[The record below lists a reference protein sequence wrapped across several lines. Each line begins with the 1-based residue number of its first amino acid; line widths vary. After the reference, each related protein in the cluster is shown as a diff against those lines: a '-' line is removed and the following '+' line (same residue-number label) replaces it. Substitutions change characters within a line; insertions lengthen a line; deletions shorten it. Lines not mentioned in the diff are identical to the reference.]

1 MTRTACPCFF
11 LSRGQ
16 GLQVLISLGDQRVG
30 LTFPLMNKLFFFL
43 SFFKKKLVNWLRHIQ
58 VKISK
63 DLVGPSLLIPNCYDK
78 HKILR
83 EAPMCSKSQFLVKSM
98 KLDNAGE

>member
-1 MTRTACPCFF
+1 MSLFLPLQRTRIAGPHFSGGPKGWVYFSTDE
-11 LSRGQ
+11 Q
-16 GLQVLISLGDQRVG
+16 TV
-30 LTFPLMNKLFFFL
+30 FFL

-83 EAPMCSKSQFLVKSM
+83 EAPVCSKSQFLVKSM